1 MVNLSIKLS
10 FFSPYSI
17 DAKFTDLPAPNL
29 VPSSSDTLAYQHHVY
44 FTAIFDQIP
53 LNIISHG
60 IAFHDHLAI
69 EPESPYYEAN
79 YEAIRDMV
87 LNREEILNE
96 AAIGYAAFIGSDTDN
111 AVMELRKKAR

>member
-1 MVNLSIKLS
+1 MSG
-10 FFSPYSI
+10 
-17 DAKFTDLPAPNL
+17 
-29 VPSSSDTLAYQHHVY
+29 Y
-44 FTAIFDQIP
+44 FTAISDQVQCIGIFFFKTYCEKFFIKPFFQVP

-60 IAFHDHLAI
+60 IAFHDHMAI

-79 YEAIRDMV
+79 YEGIRDMV

-111 AVMELRKKAR
+111 AVMELRRKAR

>member
-1 MVNLSIKLS
+1 MSG
-10 FFSPYSI
+10 
-17 DAKFTDLPAPNL
+17 
-29 VPSSSDTLAYQHHVY
+29 Y
-44 FTAIFDQIP
+44 FTVIFDQVQCIGIFFLKTYSEKKIIKTSFQVP

-79 YEAIRDMV
+79 YEGIRDMV

-111 AVMELRKKAR
+111 AVTELRRKAG

>member
-1 MVNLSIKLS
+1 MIRYNAFFCFFKIYPEKKIIKTS
-10 FFSPYSI
+10 FQ
-17 DAKFTDLPAPNL
+17 
-29 VPSSSDTLAYQHHVY
+29 V
-44 FTAIFDQIP
+44 P

-79 YEAIRDMV
+79 YEGIRDMV

-111 AVMELRKKAR
+111 AVMELRRKAR

>member
-1 MVNLSIKLS
+1 MNQERLLYCTLSLYRLTITLGHPTFIPEYRIHYKN
-10 FFSPYSI
+10 FFQ
-17 DAKFTDLPAPNL
+17 
-29 VPSSSDTLAYQHHVY
+29 V
-44 FTAIFDQIP
+44 P

-79 YEAIRDMV
+79 YEGIRDMV

-111 AVMELRKKAR
+111 AVMELRRKAR

>member
-1 MVNLSIKLS
+1 MVFFFQNLLWEKKFKKIS
-10 FFSPYSI
+10 FQ
-17 DAKFTDLPAPNL
+17 
-29 VPSSSDTLAYQHHVY
+29 V
-44 FTAIFDQIP
+44 P

-79 YEAIRDMV
+79 YEGIRDMV

-111 AVMELRKKAR
+111 AVTELRRKAG